1 MGIFDRID
9 RIAEQLGDLIV
20 PDDVR
25 AHVELGAAY
34 LDRGDLPSAI
44 HELSRAVELRPD
56 HPRASY
62 LLGVAYARQGDD
74 TAAISSLERAA
85 TARRVGV
92 DRPGF
97 PEAWLALAD
106 VQRRRGD
113 DDAAIDAYRA
123 ALDSGVGD
131 SSMRAEIY
139 RGLGTV
145 YLRQRRYDKA
155 VRELR
160 KAVAATPDDAETQG
174 LLGRALYLR
183 GDFDTARVCLE
194 RAAQAARPDRL
205 GLASLGD
212 LFERIGRLD
221 DARDAYQ
228 RALAPRRSDA
238 GDSAG
243 GDERSDA
250 DVLISARL
258 GLARL
263 ALATGDSQAA
273 RLEALQALDRDP
285 TRPDILTML
294 GRIYATAQQWDDA
307 LAAYDR
313 ALVGGMAARGQL
325 LLVDRRALLEEAL
338 RVGLRAGANARANAY
353 ATALLAD
360 DPEHADALAASA
372 RAAADGGE
380 LDRAQALV
388 ERALASRDTVEA
400 RLAAADVAL
409 RRGQSALAAT
419 SLRRAAQ
426 LAPEDPRP
434 RARLADVYRGGDPS
448 QQPAHDLYSL
458 LAQAHRLFARAREL
472 SELSP
477 EAGRLVEVLDRP
489 LLVTVMGEF
498 NSGKSTFVNAL
509 IGEEVAPMG
518 ITPTTATI
526 NVLKYGAERK
536 GRVVYLDDDARE
548 IAWAEVPTLLK
559 GLDAAE
565 ARRIRVVEVLYP
577 LETLLRVNVVD
588 TPGLNSI
595 HPEHEA
601 TARKFIAEADAVLW
615 LFTVDQAAKATEGE
629 ALAKIKA
636 AGKKILGVVNKID
649 RCSPGELAQIV
660 AHVEGALGEH
670 LETIVPFAAR
680 QALQARKAG
689 GDAAALEASNYPAL
703 ARALEERFF
712 SRARAIK
719 REAATARLGQLIG
732 EARAIGQAQLSRRA
746 LEPIAAAEQSVRAER
761 LTFEREF
768 MAIERRRL
776 NEAADAVYAACARE
790 VLDFVRPRRWA
801 FGSNEAAP
809 ADRDFLIQLLDER
822 LGALLD
828 AARLRAAA
836 EAHKAIAMVRA
847 VDLGDGRGDEPE
859 ARFDAELSL
868 LGEQVFGRFRAFA
881 RGYLRGGRVDDF
893 FTRVLPKLE
902 LTEPAIRRALERDA
916 PWNDDVAETEL
927 RAPLR
932 QWAERFYG
940 GLLSRLQRLRTA
952 VELDR
957 LEIEERLIAPVEQL
971 AIALD
976 SLS

>member
-34 LDRGDLPSAI
+34 LDRGDLDAAVT
-44 HELSRAVELRPD
+44 ELSRAVELRPD
-56 HPRASY
+56 HPRALY
-62 LLGVAYARQGDD
+62 LLGVAYARRGDEHD
-74 TAAISSLERAA
+74 AIAALERAA

-97 PEAWLALAD
+97 AEAWLALAD
-106 VQRRRGD
+106 VHRRRGD
-113 DDAAIDAYRA
+113 DDSAVDAYRA
-123 ALDSGVGD
+123 ALDAGVGD
-131 SSMRAEIY
+131 SAMRAEIY
-139 RGLGTV
+139 RGLGSV

-174 LLGRALYLR
+174 LLGRALYLK
-183 GDFDTARVCLE
+183 GDYDTARVCLE
-194 RAAQAARPDRL
+194 RAAQAARPDPL

-212 LFERIGRLD
+212 LFERLGRVD
-221 DARDAYQ
+221 EARDAYQ
-228 RALAPRRSDA
+228 RALVAN
-238 GDSAG
+238 
-243 GDERSDA
+243 DA
-250 DVLISARL
+250 DVQVAGRL

-263 ALATGDSQAA
+263 ALAAGDAQTA
-273 RLEALQALDRDP
+273 RTEALQALERDP
-285 TRPDILTML
+285 TRPDILVML
-294 GRIYATAQQWDDA
+294 GRVYATAQQWDDA
-307 LAAYDR
+307 LGAYDR
-313 ALVGGMAARGQL
+313 ALVAGAGGAGQRGQL
-325 LLVDRRALLEEAL
+325 MLFDRRGLLEEAL
-338 RVGLRAGANARANAY
+338 RVALRAGATARGNNY
-353 ATALLAD
+353 ATSLLAD
-360 DPEHADALAASA
+360 APEHPDALAATA
-372 RAAADGGE
+372 RAAAEGGE
-380 LDRAQALV
+380 LDRAQSLV
-388 ERALASRDTVEA
+388 ERALAGGDSLEA

-409 RRGQSALAAT
+409 KRGQAAGAAT
-419 SLRRAAQ
+419 ALRRAAQ

-434 RARLADVYRGGDPS
+434 RARLAEVYRESTPTAPS
-448 QQPAHDLYSL
+448 APAHELYAL
-458 LAQAHRLFARAREL
+458 LSQAHRLFSRTREL
-472 SELSP
+472 AELSP

-536 GRVVYLDDDARE
+536 GRVVYHDDEVRE
-548 IAWAEVPTLLK
+548 VAWADVPKLLK

-565 ARRIRVVEVLYP
+565 AKRIRVVEVLYP
-577 LETLLRVNVVD
+577 LETLQRVNVVD

-595 HPEHEA
+595 HPEHEE

-629 ALAKIKA
+629 ALGKIKA
-636 AGKKILGVVNKID
+636 AGKKILGVINKID
-649 RCSPGELAQIV
+649 RCTPEELARIIE
-660 AHVEGALGEH
+660 HVQDALGEH
-670 LETIVPFAAR
+670 LETVVPFAAR
-680 QALQARKAG
+680 QALQARKASD
-689 GDAAALEASNYPAL
+689 DALLAASNYPAL
-703 ARALEERFF
+703 ASALEERFF

-719 REAATARLGQLIG
+719 REAATTRLRQLLAQ
-732 EARAIGQAQLSRRA
+732 ARAVGHALLERRA
-746 LEPIAAAEQSVRAER
+746 LEPIATADSNLRAER
-761 LTFEREF
+761 LAFERDF
-768 MAIERRRL
+768 IVAERRRL

-790 VLDFVRPRRWA
+790 VLDFVRPRRWP

-828 AARLRAAA
+828 ASRARA
-836 EAHKAIAMVRA
+836 EAEVERANALVRA
-847 VDLGDGRGDEPE
+847 VDPD
-859 ARFDAELSL
+859 ARFEAELSL
-868 LGEQVFGRFRAFA
+868 LAEQVFGRFRAFA

-902 LTEPAIRRALERDA
+902 LNEAAIQRALERDA
-916 PWNDDVAETEL
+916 PWSDDVAEAEL

-932 QWAERFYG
+932 RWAERFYG

>member
-9 RIAEQLGDLIV
+9 RLAEQLGDLIV

-34 LDRGDLPSAI
+34 LDRGDLDSAVT
-44 HELSRAVELRPD
+44 ELSRAVELRPD
-56 HPRASY
+56 HPRALY
-62 LLGVAYARQGDD
+62 LLGVAYARRGDEHD
-74 TAAISSLERAA
+74 AILMLERAA

-97 PEAWLALAD
+97 AEAWLALAD

-113 DDAAIDAYRA
+113 DEAAVDAYRA
-123 ALDSGVGD
+123 ALDAGVGD
-131 SSMRAEIY
+131 SAMRAEIY

-174 LLGRALYLR
+174 LLGRALYLK
-183 GDFDTARVCLE
+183 GDYDTARVCLE
-194 RAAQAARPDRL
+194 RAAQAARPDPL

-212 LFERIGRLD
+212 LFERLGRVD

-228 RALAPRRSDA
+228 RALAADDA
-238 GDSAG
+238 EVQIA
-243 GDERSDA
+243 
-250 DVLISARL
+250 ARL

-263 ALATGDSQAA
+263 ALAAGDAQAA
-273 RLEALQALDRDP
+273 RVEALQALERDP
-285 TRPDILTML
+285 ARPDILSTL
-294 GRIYATAQQWDDA
+294 GRVYASAQQWDDA

-313 ALVGGMAARGQL
+313 ALVSGASGAGQRGQL
-325 LLVDRRALLEEAL
+325 MLFDRRGLLEEAL
-338 RVGLRAGANARANAY
+338 RAALRAGATARANSY
-353 ATALLAD
+353 ATALLEDA
-360 DPEHADALAASA
+360 PEHPDALAATA
-372 RAAADGGE
+372 RAAAERGE
-380 LDRAQALV
+380 LDHAQALV
-388 ERALASRDTVEA
+388 ERALASGDSLEA

-409 RRGQSALAAT
+409 KGGQAAQAAAA
-419 SLRRAAQ
+419 LRRAAQ
-426 LAPEDPRP
+426 LAPDDARP
-434 RARLADVYRGGDPS
+434 RARLATVYREGTPS
-448 QQPAHDLYSL
+448 LSPAPAHELYAL
-458 LAQAHRLFARAREL
+458 LSQAHRLFARTREL
-472 SELSP
+472 AELSP

-536 GRVVYLDDDARE
+536 GRVVYLDDEVRE
-548 IAWAEVPTLLK
+548 VEWGDVPKLLK

-565 ARRIRVVEVLYP
+565 AKRIRVVEVLYP
-577 LETLLRVNVVD
+577 LETLQRVNVVD

-595 HPEHEA
+595 HPEHEE

-629 ALAKIKA
+629 ALGKIKA

-649 RCSPGELAQIV
+649 RCSPEELERIV
-660 AHVEGALGEH
+660 EHVRAALGEH

-680 QALQARKAG
+680 EALRARKGNDEAQL
-689 GDAAALEASNYPAL
+689 AASNYPAL
-703 ARALEERFF
+703 ASALEERFF
-712 SRARAIK
+712 SRARAIN
-719 REAATARLGQLIG
+719 REAATTRLRQLITQ
-732 EARAIGQAQLSRRA
+732 ARAVGQALLDRRA
-746 LEPIAAAEQSVRAER
+746 LEPLATAEANVRAER
-761 LTFEREF
+761 LAFERDF
-768 MAIERRRL
+768 IVAERRRL

-790 VLDFVRPRRWA
+790 VLDFVRPRRWP

-828 AARLRAAA
+828 ASRARA
-836 EAHKAIAMVRA
+836 ELEADTAIAVVRA
-847 VDLGDGRGDEPE
+847 VDGDAES
-859 ARFDAELSL
+859 ARFDAERSL
-868 LGEQVFGRFRAFA
+868 LAEQVFGRFRAFA

-902 LTEPAIRRALERDA
+902 LSEAQIQRALERDA
-916 PWNDDVAETEL
+916 PWSDDVAEAEL

-932 QWAERFYG
+932 RWAERFYG

-971 AIALD
+971 SIALD

>member
-34 LDRGDLPSAI
+34 LDRGDLDSAVS
-44 HELSRAVELRPD
+44 ELGRAVELRPD

-62 LLGVAYARQGDD
+62 LLGVAYARRGDHD
-74 TAAISSLERAA
+74 DAVAALEHAA
-85 TARRVGV
+85 TARRVGG

-123 ALDSGVGD
+123 ALDSGVGE
-131 SSMRAEIY
+131 SAMRAEIY
-139 RGLGTV
+139 RGMGSV

-183 GDFDTARVCLE
+183 GDYDTARVCLE
-194 RAAQAARPDRL
+194 RAAQAARPDPL

-212 LFERIGRLD
+212 LFERLQRLN

-228 RALAPRRSDA
+228 RALSSPTSD
-238 GDSAG
+238 
-243 GDERSDA
+243 DE
-250 DVLISARL
+250 VQISARL

-263 ALATGDSQAA
+263 ALASGDPEAA
-273 RLEALQALDRDP
+273 RDQAMRALERDP
-285 TRPDILTML
+285 ARPDVLTML
-294 GRIYATAQQWDDA
+294 ARVYAGAAQWDDA

-313 ALVGGMAARGQL
+313 ALVGASAGVTPRTPL
-325 LLVDRRALLEEAL
+325 LLFDRRGLIEEAL
-338 RVGLRAGANARANAY
+338 LTALRAGATARASSY
-353 ATALLAD
+353 AAALLAD
-360 DPEHADALAASA
+360 NPDHPDALAASA
-372 RAAADGGE
+372 LATAATGE
-380 LDRAQALV
+380 LDRAQSLV
-388 ERALASRDTVEA
+388 DRALAISDGLEA
-400 RLAAADVAL
+400 RLAAAEVAL
-409 RRGQSALAAT
+409 LRGQPALAAT

-426 LAPEDPRP
+426 IAPADPRP
-434 RARLADVYRGGDPS
+434 RARLADVYRDPS
-448 QQPAHDLYSL
+448 SATPPSPTSNELYPL
-458 LAQAHRLFARAREL
+458 LVQAHRLFARTREL
-472 SELSP
+472 AELSP

-509 IGEEVAPMG
+509 IGEEIAPMG

-526 NVLKYGAERK
+526 NVLKYGSERK
-536 GRVVYLDDDARE
+536 GRIVQLDDSTRE
-548 IAWAEVPTLLK
+548 LAWADVPKWLK
-559 GLDAAE
+559 KLDAVE
-565 ARRIRVVEVLYP
+565 AKKIRVVEVLYP
-577 LETLLRVNVVD
+577 LEVLQRVNVVD

-595 HPEHEA
+595 HPEHEE

-629 ALAKIKA
+629 ALTRIKA
-636 AGKKILGVVNKID
+636 AGKKILGVLNKID
-649 RCSPGELAQIV
+649 RCTPDELRQII
-660 AHVEGALGEH
+660 AHVQAALGDN
-670 LETIVPFAAR
+670 LETVVPFAGR
-680 QALQARKAG
+680 EALQARKS
-689 GDAAALEASNYPAL
+689 GDAEQLAASNYPAL
-703 ARALEERFF
+703 AEALEARFF

-719 REAATARLGQLIG
+719 REAATARLRQLLG
-732 EARAIGQAQLSRRA
+732 EARGRGQAELDRRT
-746 LEPIAAAEQSVRAER
+746 LEPIAEAESAVRAEQ
-761 LTFEREF
+761 LKFTREF
-768 MAIERRRL
+768 IVHERRRL
-776 NEAADAVYAACARE
+776 NDAADAVYAACARE
-790 VLDFVRPRRWA
+790 VLDFVRPRRWP

-822 LGALLD
+822 LGALLAD
-828 AARLRAAA
+828 ARVRA
-836 EAHKAIAMVRA
+836 EAEAERAIALVRPLVVQA
-847 VDLGDGRGDEPE
+847 GGE

-881 RGYLRGGRVDDF
+881 RGWLRGGRVDDF
-893 FTRVLPKLE
+893 FTRILPKLDLSE
-902 LTEPAIRRALERDA
+902 AAIRRALERDA
-916 PWNDDVAETEL
+916 PWSDDVAETEL

-932 QWAERFYG
+932 AWAERFYG
-940 GLLSRLQRLRTA
+940 SLLARLTRLRVA
-952 VELDR
+952 VEIDR
-957 LEIEERLIAPVEQL
+957 LEIEERVMAPVEQL
-971 AIALD
+971 TNALD
-976 SLS
+976 SLT

>member
-1 MGIFDRID
+1 VGIFDRID

-34 LDRGDLPSAI
+34 LDRGDLDSAVT
-44 HELSRAVELRPD
+44 ELTRAVDLRPD
-56 HPRASY
+56 HPRAQY
-62 LLGVAYARQGDD
+62 LLGVAYARRGDANEAI
-74 TAAISSLERAA
+74 AALERAA

-97 PEAWLALAD
+97 AEAWLALAD
-106 VQRRRGD
+106 VHRRRGD
-113 DDAAIDAYRA
+113 DDSAIDAYRA
-123 ALDSGVGD
+123 ALDAGVGD
-131 SSMRAEIY
+131 SAMRAEIY
-139 RGLGTV
+139 RGLGSV

-174 LLGRALYLR
+174 LLGRALYLK
-183 GDFDTARVCLE
+183 GDYDTARVCLE
-194 RAAQAARPDRL
+194 RAAQAARPDPL

-212 LFERIGRLD
+212 LFERLGRD
-221 DARDAYQ
+221 ADARDAYQ
-228 RALAPRRSDA
+228 RALAA
-238 GDSAG
+238 GD
-243 GDERSDA
+243 GDVQVA
-250 DVLISARL
+250 ARL

-263 ALATGDSQAA
+263 SLAAGDAQAA
-273 RLEALQALDRDP
+273 RVEALQALERDP
-285 TRPDILTML
+285 QRPDILLTL
-294 GRIYATAQQWDDA
+294 GRIYAAAQQWDDA

-313 ALVGGMAARGQL
+313 ALVSAASGAGQRGQL
-325 LLVDRRALLEEAL
+325 MLFDRRGLLEEAL
-338 RVGLRAGANARANAY
+338 RAALRAGATVRASTY
-353 ATALLAD
+353 AVSLLEDA
-360 DPEHADALAASA
+360 PEHPDALAATA
-372 RAAADGGE
+372 RVAADGGQLE
-380 LDRAQALV
+380 RAQTLV
-388 ERALASRDTVEA
+388 ERALASGDSLEA
-400 RLAAADVAL
+400 RLASADVAL
-409 RRGQSALAAT
+409 KLGHPAQAAAA
-419 SLRRAAQ
+419 LRRAAQ
-426 LAPEDPRP
+426 LAPDDARP
-434 RARLADVYRGGDPS
+434 RARLAEVYREGAPAGG
-448 QQPAHDLYSL
+448 AHELYAL
-458 LAQAHRLFARAREL
+458 LSQAHRLFARTREL
-472 SELSP
+472 AELSP
-477 EAGRLVEVLDRP
+477 EASRLVEVLDRP

-526 NVLKYGAERK
+526 NILKYGAERK
-536 GRVVYLDDDARE
+536 GRVVYHDDEVRE
-548 IAWAEVPTLLK
+548 IAWGDVPKLLK
-559 GLDAAE
+559 GLDAHE
-565 ARRIRVVEVLYP
+565 AKRIRVVEVLYP
-577 LETLLRVNVVD
+577 LETLQRVNVVD

-629 ALAKIKA
+629 ALGQIKA

-649 RCSPGELAQIV
+649 RCSPEELERII
-660 AHVEGALGEH
+660 AHVRDALGEH

-680 QALQARKAG
+680 EALRARKG
-689 GDAAALEASNYPAL
+689 SPVDDAQLAASNYPAL
-703 ARALEERFF
+703 AGALEERFF

-719 REAATARLGQLIG
+719 REAATTRLRQLIAQ
-732 EARAIGQAQLSRRA
+732 ARAIGQERLERRA
-746 LEPIAAAEQSVRAER
+746 VEPIATAEANVRAER
-761 LTFEREF
+761 LAFEREF
-768 MAIERRRL
+768 IISERRRL

-790 VLDFVRPRRWA
+790 VLDFVRPRRWP

-828 AARLRAAA
+828 AGRARTQTEA
-836 EAHKAIAMVRA
+836 EKAIALVRA
-847 VDLGDGRGDEPE
+847 VDAGDES
-859 ARFDAELSL
+859 ARYEAELSL
-868 LGEQVFGRFRAFA
+868 LAEQVFGRFRAFA

-902 LTEPAIRRALERDA
+902 LNEAAIQRALERDA
-916 PWNDDVAETEL
+916 PWSDDVAEAEL

-932 QWAERFYG
+932 RWAERFYG

>member
-25 AHVELGAAY
+25 AHDELGAAY
-34 LDRGDLPSAI
+34 LDRGDLDAAVT
-44 HELSRAVELRPD
+44 ELTRAVALRPD
-56 HPRASY
+56 HPRALY
-62 LLGVAYARQGDD
+62 LLGVAYARRGDESE
-74 TAAISSLERAA
+74 AIGALERAA

-106 VQRRRGD
+106 VHRRRGD
-113 DDAAIDAYRA
+113 DDGAVDAYRA
-123 ALDSGVGD
+123 ALDAGVGD
-131 SSMRAEIY
+131 SAMRAEIY
-139 RGLGTV
+139 RGLGSV

-160 KAVAATPDDAETQG
+160 KAVAATPDDTETQG
-174 LLGRALYLR
+174 LLGRALYLK
-183 GDFDTARVCLE
+183 GDYETARVCLE
-194 RAAQAARPDRL
+194 RAAQAARPDPL

-212 LFERIGRLD
+212 LFERLGRVSE
-221 DARDAYQ
+221 ARDAYE
-228 RALAPRRSDA
+228 RALAAPDSD
-238 GDSAG
+238 G
-243 GDERSDA
+243 GEVQTA
-250 DVLISARL
+250 ARL

-263 ALATGDSQAA
+263 ALAGGDAETA
-273 RLEALQALDRDP
+273 RTEALRALERDP
-285 TRPDILTML
+285 SRPDILLTL
-294 GRIYATAQQWDDA
+294 GRVYASAQQWDDA

-313 ALVGGMAARGQL
+313 ALVVAASGGGQRGQL
-325 LLVDRRALLEEAL
+325 MLFDRPGLLEEAL
-338 RVGLRAGANARANAY
+338 RAALRAGATARANNY

-360 DPEHADALAASA
+360 APEHHDALAATA

-380 LDRAQALV
+380 LERAQTLV
-388 ERALASRDTVEA
+388 ERALAANDTVEA

-409 RRGQSALAAT
+409 KRGQPTHAAAA
-419 SLRRAAQ
+419 LRRAAE
-426 LAPEDPRP
+426 LAPDDPRP
-434 RARLADVYRGGDPS
+434 RARLGDVYREAAPAA
-448 QQPAHDLYSL
+448 PAHELYAL
-458 LAQAHRLFARAREL
+458 LSQAHRLFARTREL
-472 SELSP
+472 AELSP
-477 EAGRLVEVLDRP
+477 DASRLVEVLDRP

-526 NVLKYGAERK
+526 NVLKYGTERK
-536 GRVVYLDDDARE
+536 GRVVYHDDEVRE
-548 IAWAEVPTLLK
+548 VAWNDVPKLLK

-565 ARRIRVVEVLYP
+565 AKRIRVVEVLYP
-577 LETLLRVNVVD
+577 LEVLQRVNVVD

-601 TARKFIAEADAVLW
+601 TARQFIAEADAVLW

-629 ALAKIKA
+629 ALGKIKA

-649 RCSPGELAQIV
+649 RCSPEELQRIID
-660 AHVEGALGEH
+660 HVRGALGEH

-680 QALQARKAG
+680 QALLARKATPADG
-689 GDAAALEASNYPAL
+689 AQLAASNYPAL
-703 ARALEERFF
+703 ASALEERFF

-719 REAATARLGQLIG
+719 REAATTRLRQLLAQ
-732 EARAIGQAQLSRRA
+732 ARAVGQAALDRRA
-746 LEPIAAAEQSVRAER
+746 LEPIASADATLRAEQLA
-761 LTFEREF
+761 FERDF
-768 MAIERRRL
+768 IVAERRRL

-828 AARLRAAA
+828 ASRARAQA
-836 EAHKAIAMVRA
+836 EAERAIAVVRA
-847 VDLGDGRGDEPE
+847 VDAPD
-859 ARFDAELSL
+859 ASFDAEMSL

-902 LTEPAIRRALERDA
+902 LTEAQIQRALERDA
-916 PWNDDVAETEL
+916 PWSDDVAEAEL

-932 QWAERFYG
+932 RWAEQFYG
-940 GLLSRLQRLRTA
+940 GLNARLRRLRTG

-957 LEIEERLIAPVEQL
+957 LEIEERLIAPVEQI

>member
-1 MGIFDRID
+1 VGIFDRID

-34 LDRGDLPSAI
+34 LDRGDLDAAVT
-44 HELSRAVELRPD
+44 ELSRAVQLRPD
-56 HPRASY
+56 HPRAQY
-62 LLGVAYARQGDD
+62 LLGVAYARRGDETD
-74 TAAISSLERAA
+74 AIQALERAA
-85 TARRVGV
+85 TARPRGTIAGV

-97 PEAWLALAD
+97 AEAWLALAD

-113 DDAAIDAYRA
+113 DDAAVDAYRA
-123 ALDSGVGD
+123 ALDAGVGD
-131 SSMRAEIY
+131 SGMRAEIY
-139 RGLGTV
+139 RGLGSV

-174 LLGRALYLR
+174 LLGRALYLK
-183 GDFDTARVCLE
+183 GDYDTARVCLE
-194 RAAQAARPDRL
+194 RAAQAARPDPL

-212 LFERIGRLD
+212 LFERLGRAD
-221 DARDAYQ
+221 EARDAYQ
-228 RALAPRRSDA
+228 RALA
-238 GDSAG
+238 
-243 GDERSDA
+243 A
-250 DVLISARL
+250 DDKDVQVAARL

-263 ALATGDSQAA
+263 ALAAGDTTAA
-273 RLEALQALDRDP
+273 RGEALGALERDP
-285 TRPDILTML
+285 ARPDILSTL
-294 GRIYATAQQWDDA
+294 GRIYAAAQEWDEA
-307 LAAYDR
+307 LSAYDR
-313 ALVGGMAARGQL
+313 ALVSGVSGAGQRGQL
-325 LLVDRRALLEEAL
+325 MLFDRRGLLEEAL
-338 RVGLRAGANARANAY
+338 RAALRANATARANNY
-353 ATALLAD
+353 ATALLEDA
-360 DPEHADALAASA
+360 PEHADALAAAA
-372 RAAADGGE
+372 RAAAEHGQ
-380 LDRAQALV
+380 LDRAQSLID
-388 ERALASRDTVEA
+388 RALASGDSVEA
-400 RLAAADVAL
+400 RLAAAEVAL
-409 RRGQSALAAT
+409 KRGQPVPAAAA
-419 SLRRAAQ
+419 LRRAAQ
-426 LAPEDPRP
+426 LAPDDARP
-434 RARLADVYRGGDPS
+434 RARLADVYREVAPAA
-448 QQPAHDLYSL
+448 PAHELYAL
-458 LAQAHRLFARAREL
+458 LSQAHRLFARTPEL
-472 SELSP
+472 AELSP

-536 GRVVYLDDDARE
+536 GRVVYHDDEVRE
-548 IAWAEVPTLLK
+548 VEWGDVPKLLK

-565 ARRIRVVEVLYP
+565 AKRIRVVEVLYP
-577 LETLLRVNVVD
+577 LETLQRVNVVD

-595 HPEHEA
+595 HPEHEE

-629 ALAKIKA
+629 ALGKIKA
-636 AGKKILGVVNKID
+636 AGKKILGVLNKID
-649 RCSPGELAQIV
+649 RCSPEELARIV
-660 AHVEGALGEH
+660 AHVSAALGEH

-680 QALQARKAG
+680 EALRARKG
-689 GDAAALEASNYPAL
+689 GPGDDAQLAASNYPAL
-703 ARALEERFF
+703 ASALEERFF

-719 REAATARLGQLIG
+719 REAATTRLRQLITQ
-732 EARAIGQAQLSRRA
+732 ARAVGAAQLDRRA
-746 LEPIAAAEQSVRAER
+746 LEPIAAAEANVRAER
-761 LTFEREF
+761 VAFERDF
-768 MAIERRRL
+768 IVAERRRL
-776 NEAADAVYAACARE
+776 NEAADGVYGACARE
-790 VLDFVRPRRWA
+790 VLDFVRPRRWP

-828 AARLRAAA
+828 QSRARTEA
-836 EAHKAIAMVRA
+836 EAQRAIAIVRA
-847 VDLGDGRGDEPE
+847 VDDAGGAAPGDG
-859 ARFDAELSL
+859 AHFDAELTL

-902 LTEPAIRRALERDA
+902 LAEAAIQRALERDA
-916 PWNDDVAETEL
+916 PWSDDVAEAEL

-932 QWAERFYG
+932 RWAERFYG

-971 AIALD
+971 SIALD